1 LNLEILNYSIT
12 IGYLYFKTD
21 LIFNI
26 QYKLIINSFYQG
38 FIQASLYAKIALK
51 PHLELIDMGDVKE
64 KIDKQNA
71 KFMKYVKNHD
81 AKGLASLYTE
91 NACFMGANAPMVQ
104 GNFEAFFTEFFK
116 TGIKEIKL
124 MTEELHDLGD
134 YVAERS
140 RYELTVQP
148 PGMSTMVDKGKYVV
162 VWKKTSSGYKIYWDI
177 MNSDLPPP
185 PT

>member
-1 LNLEILNYSIT
+1 M
-12 IGYLYFKTD
+12 
-21 LIFNI
+21 
-26 QYKLIINSFYQG
+26 
-38 FIQASLYAKIALK
+38 IA
-51 PHLELIDMGDVKE
+51 MSDVRE
-64 KIDKQNA
+64 KIEKQNA
-71 KFMKYVKNHD
+71 KFMDYLKKHN

-91 NACFMGANAPMVQ
+91 DACFMAANAPMVQ

-134 YVAERS
+134 YVNERS
-140 RYELTVQP
+140 RYELTIQP
-148 PGMSTMVDKGKYVV
+148 PGMSPIVDKGKYVV
-162 VWKKTSSGYKIYWDI
+162 VWKNTPSGYKIYWDI